1 VSPSPTPSPSVTRTP
16 TPTPSVSSIVNPLG
30 CVYYSTG
37 GASTYNYNITTNTS
51 TPITLPGDNT
61 SNMVEA
67 HTTTKYWKGNQTNYI
82 NEWNVS
88 NNPTTLTFNRTISIS
103 GYSGPQFNYLQAI
116 DNTNLLT
123 TLVNYSS
130 TYNPAGPFVNPLVKL
145 NITNNTVTA
154 TQMTTMFNIYAPS
167 GLDALMLTATNK
179 VITVGRRATSSTQYV
194 YYLSQYS
201 YPDGALE
208 LDIDLSSTIPA
219 GNSTYSFKLFE
230 SNGNLYVAVSS
241 TYPNEIIYNI
251 NLNSPYTFTP
261 VRTTTNPNQWFA
273 SYNSSIN
280 CNTVNLNVNPNPSP
294 SPTPTPSPS
303 APSTAFRTIYK
314 YLDIQ

>member
-1 VSPSPTPSPSVTRTP
+1 
-16 TPTPSVSSIVNPLG
+16 
-30 CVYYSTG
+30 
-37 GASTYNYNITTNTS
+37 
-51 TPITLPGDNT
+51 
-61 SNMVEA
+61 
-67 HTTTKYWKGNQTNYI
+67 
-82 NEWNVS
+82 
-88 NNPTTLTFNRTISIS
+88 
-103 GYSGPQFNYLQAI
+103 
-116 DNTNLLT
+116 
-123 TLVNYSS
+123 
-130 TYNPAGPFVNPLVKL
+130 
-145 NITNNTVTA
+145 
-154 TQMTTMFNIYAPS
+154 MFNIYAPS